1 MFLNKVIL
9 SGNLT
14 RDPEK
19 KALPSGMSVTSF
31 SIAINRVWKDKDGT
45 KQEAVEYVNIVS
57 FGKQADTIKTYF
69 SKGDSIFVE
78 GRMQTRSWED
88 KEGNKKYVT
97 EVVLDTFQFV
107 GGKKKETT
115 SPSEPTELEKKM
127 EEPESDDDINPE
139 DISF

>member
-45 KQEAVEYVNIVS
+45 KQETVEYVNIVS
-57 FGKQADTIKTYF
+57 FGKQADTIKQYF

-78 GRMQTRSWED
+78 GRIQTRSWED

-115 SPSEPTELEKKM
+115 SPSEPTELEKKLD
-127 EEPESDDDINPE
+127 EPEDESCDPSAIP
-139 DISF
+139 F

>member
-45 KQEAVEYVNIVS
+45 KNEAVEYVNIVS
-57 FGKQADTIKTYF
+57 FGKQADTIKQYF

-107 GGKKKETT
+107 GGKKKEEVK
-115 SPSEPTELEKKM
+115 PEPAKPQDKSEEIEY
-127 EEPESDDDINPE
+127 PEDDINPE
-139 DISF
+139 DIPF